1 MDVDDTEMARYA
13 EMQQSALRLDGIM
26 RQMMREVGPDALAR
40 MPKWKQL
47 IGLRKSMQKLLPA
60 GHPAFVG
67 VRRKKGV
74 TMDFNGIDVSI
85 GCPMFQFPCGFVGS
99 QMGRNC
105 TLSIVVN
112 SLKMSPC

>member
-1 MDVDDTEMARYA
+1 MARYA

-74 TMDFNGIDVSI
+74 TMDFNGIDVSV
-85 GCPMFQFPCGFVGS
+85 GCIVFRFPWGFYALVGS
-99 QMGRNC
+99 QMG
-105 TLSIVVN
+105 
-112 SLKMSPC
+112 